1 MAVDYGIGSM
11 RETITIQVEANTP
24 DGAGGFTK
32 AYSTDFTAKAYVK
45 PLRGQD
51 PFLQGQLT
59 ETVFVD
65 FVIRYRGD
73 KTVTPKKRISYN
85 SQIYN
90 IISAINL
97 DERNQY
103 IVIRGER
110 GVAA

>member
-1 MAVDYGIGSM
+1 MSVDYGIGSM
-11 RETITIQVEANTP
+11 RELITVQVETRTA

-32 AYSTDFTAKAYVK
+32 SFATDFTAYAFVK

-65 FVIRYRGD
+65 FVIRYRSD
-73 KTVTPKKRISYN
+73 KTITPAKRITYN

-103 IVIRGER
+103 TVIRGER

>member
-1 MAVDYGIGSM
+1 MAIDYGIGSM
-11 RETITIQVEANTP
+11 RESITIQVETRTA

-32 AYSTDFTAKAYVK
+32 TFATDFTAMAFVK

-65 FVIRYRGD
+65 FVIRYRSD
-73 KTVTPKKRISYN
+73 KTVTPAKRISYN
-85 SQIYN
+85 RQVYN
-90 IISAINL
+90 VISAINL
-97 DERNQY
+97 DERNRY

>member
-11 RETITIQVEANTP
+11 RELITIQVEARSA

-32 AYSTDFTAKAYVK
+32 AYSTDFTAMAYVK

-59 ETVFVD
+59 ETIIFD
-65 FVIRYRGD
+65 FVIRYRSD
-73 KTVTPKKRISYN
+73 KTVDPTKRILYN
-85 SQIYN
+85 SKVYN
-90 IISAINL
+90 IISSINL
-97 DERNQY
+97 EERNRY